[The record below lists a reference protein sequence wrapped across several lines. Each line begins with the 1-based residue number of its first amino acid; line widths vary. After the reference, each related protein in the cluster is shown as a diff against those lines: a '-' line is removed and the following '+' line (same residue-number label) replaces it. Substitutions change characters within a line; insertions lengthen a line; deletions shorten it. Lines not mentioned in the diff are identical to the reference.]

1 MRYTYEAQIRPSVE
15 YCSHR
20 CSREGQFGDP
30 ALTCHLQPLSHRRAV
45 GDLSLFYRYSNG
57 FCSSELISII
67 PPLANKRNNN
77 NNNYYS
83 WNYSFPTLELVQ
95 ANKPDIVLLDHQQKT
110 MFVIEF
116 SAPAEVNIVSKEEE
130 KRTKYQEL
138 LGQLGRLW
146 PDYAV
151 SLLVMV
157 IGSLGG
163 MRNTLLSA
171 LRAIPVCRAAAHIL
185 ATRMQK
191 PVILGSLRLLRAHD
205 TRTQ

>member
-1 MRYTYEAQIRPSVE
+1 MKGNLAFESVVE
-15 YCSHR
+15 NER
-20 CSREGQFGDP
+20 CRI
-30 ALTCHLQPLSHRRAV
+30 
-45 GDLSLFYRYSNG
+45 Y
-57 FCSSELISII
+57 
-67 PPLANKRNNN
+67 
-77 NNNYYS
+77 

-138 LGQLGRLW
+138 LGQLRRLW
-146 PDYAV
+146 PDYTV

-185 ATRMQK
+185 AARMQK
-191 PVILGSLRLLRAHD
+191 AVILGSLRLLRAHD